1 MQTECSPTL
10 FEFEPVERHKV
21 VAGFDG
27 GIITSD
33 AGGLLLGRLDR
44 GLGLIRRMASCFTDR
59 RDPRL
64 LEHTVETLVGQRVFA
79 LALGYEDLND
89 HDELRHDPLFH
100 VLAGKLE
107 AKRSDCAPVAG
118 KSTLNRLEHR
128 PRREAGK
135 YHKIDYD
142 APSLE
147 ALFVDIFLD
156 GHKRAPKE
164 IVLDLDAT
172 DDTIHGEQEGRF
184 FHGYYDSYCYLPL
197 YIFCGRF
204 LLGAKLRPANID
216 GAAGAVDEVARIVA
230 RIRARWPK
238 VRIVLRGDSGF
249 CREELMAWCEAE
261 GVAYLFGLAPN
272 ARLKA
277 VLAPEAWEAARLCR
291 TTGKAARLFRDFAY
305 QTETS
310 WSRPRRVVGKA
321 EHLPD
326 GANPRFVV
334 TSLGREKIDARGLYE
349 DLYCARGE
357 MENRIKECQLDLFA
371 DRTSSATMQANQ
383 LRLWFASMAYVLLRV
398 RLKMNRVFSGSCEA
412 AREELDAGEEDPGLG
427 GLDGRLEVL
436 CQPPVSIEPGERAL
450 DDPSAGQEL
459 EALHARGTVDDL
471 QRPAA
476 DPLQCALELGPGIG
490 AVGEDVAQ
498 AGKVAGDGGEHR
510 RRAVAVLDL
519 GAVDHD
525 RDQQAAG
532 VGEDVTL
539 AALDFLSGVEAPDT
553 AAFRGFYALTVD
565 DTGRRAGRAAL
576 GLARRDQQLPVDLG
590 PGAVVPPEIKVAL
603 HRRAW
608 REVPGQH
615 APWTAATQ

>member
-1 MQTECSPTL
+1 MSS
-10 FEFEPVERHKV
+10 F
-21 VAGFDG
+21 
-27 GIITSD
+27 
-33 AGGLLLGRLDR
+33 
-44 GLGLIRRMASCFTDR
+44 
-59 RDPRL
+59 
-64 LEHTVETLVGQRVFA
+64 
-79 LALGYEDLND
+79 
-89 HDELRHDPLFH
+89 
-100 VLAGKLE
+100 E

-230 RIRARWPK
+230 RVRARWPK

-383 LRLWFASMAYVLLRV
+383 LRLWFASMAYVLLSELRRIALRHTQFADATCGTI
-398 RLKMNRVFSGSCEA
+398 RLKLLKIGALVRRSVRRIKFAMASGF
-412 AREELDAGEEDPGLG
+412 PW
-427 GLDGRLEVL
+427 
-436 CQPPVSIEPGERAL
+436 QTKFAL
-450 DDPSAGQEL
+450 AYL
-459 EALHARGTVDDL
+459 YL
-471 QRPAA
+471 QR
-476 DPLQCALELGPGIG
+476 
-490 AVGEDVAQ
+490 
-498 AGKVAGDGGEHR
+498 
-510 RRAVAVLDL
+510 
-519 GAVDHD
+519 
-525 RDQQAAG
+525 
-532 VGEDVTL
+532 
-539 AALDFLSGVEAPDT
+539 
-553 AAFRGFYALTVD
+553 AFPR
-565 DTGRRAGRAAL
+565 
-576 GLARRDQQLPVDLG
+576 
-590 PGAVVPPEIKVAL
+590 
-603 HRRAW
+603 
-608 REVPGQH
+608 
-615 APWTAATQ
+615 